1 MKIRIGIDNLSPYHL
16 EEKNFV
22 ASTLNAYDIQN
33 MGEKTEALISADI
46 TTSFTVLVGIFFPS
60 VTGK

>member
-1 MKIRIGIDNLSPYHL
+1 MDTDNLKPYHL
-16 EEKNFV
+16 EKDNFV
-22 ASTLNAYDIQN
+22 ASTLNAVDIQK
-33 MGEKTEALISADI
+33 MGENTYNLISADI